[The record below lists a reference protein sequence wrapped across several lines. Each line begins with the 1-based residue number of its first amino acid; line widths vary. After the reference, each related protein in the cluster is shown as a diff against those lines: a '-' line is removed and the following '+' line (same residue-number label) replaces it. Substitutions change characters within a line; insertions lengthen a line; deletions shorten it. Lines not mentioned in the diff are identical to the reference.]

1 MGTMFLTCFL
11 LSFVAPLASAEGFL
25 GGSSSTQDSRPW
37 AVLHSCSY
45 CSENAGTWIS
55 VTTFEEC
62 EAKCST
68 AKSPY
73 MVFKAKAA
81 SWPAWPT
88 NCRCD
93 AACNGQLP
101 YPSCE
106 GNVYHKDVSN
116 IATTVSPPAKQ
127 STAAD
132 SDTVLIDD
140 GSMTL
145 SKDSVTQKQ
154 RLDSDIHIDGKTVTW
169 TATSTARLPQNEPK
183 VADDSKEEEADA
195 QAAMAYEKE
204 MSSEDD
210 QDDEQDDS
218 SSIDADVDKLQDHVN
233 ELQEQLTHPDNFY
246 EPEYSND
253 LILLQ
258 SQVSDIQGELLGELT
273 KLKALSVTNQVLGAR
288 IHDVA
293 VLQKVVKRIQQEL
306 TRRRDGPRN
315 IGFLANQM
323 ANAPTSDVHTPEQAQ
338 PRNTEVIMVLL
349 QNLRKHVTSF
359 GSALRKD
366 SLDHRRKTKH
376 GTVHS
381 RIVPD
386 MGPVKIKLIN
396 HTTSTTTVFER

>member
-1 MGTMFLTCFL
+1 MFLTCFL
-11 LSFVAPLASAEGFL
+11 LSFVAPLASGEAFL

-169 TATSTARLPQNEPK
+169 TASSTARLPQNEPK
-183 VADDSKEEEADA
+183 VADDSKEEKADA

-204 MSSEDD
+204 MSSEDE

-233 ELQEQLTHPDNFY
+233 ELQEQLTHPDHLY
-246 EPEYSND
+246 DSEYSND
-253 LILLQ
+253 LTLLQ
-258 SQVSDIQGELLGELT
+258 SQVSDIQDELLGELT
-273 KLKALSVTNQVLGAR
+273 KLKALSETQVSTQLPEQVLGAR

-293 VLQKVVKRIQQEL
+293 ILQKVVKRIQDEL
-306 TRRRDGPRN
+306 TRRRDGPRMA
-315 IGFLANQM
+315 GFLAHQA
-323 ANAPTSDVHTPEQAQ
+323 ANAPTSNVHTAEQAE

-349 QNLRKHVTSF
+349 QKLRKHVIS
-359 GSALRKD
+359 KD
-366 SLDHRRKTKH
+366 SLDHRSKAKH

-381 RIVPD
+381 RIA
-386 MGPVKIKLIN
+386 L
-396 HTTSTTTVFER
+396 